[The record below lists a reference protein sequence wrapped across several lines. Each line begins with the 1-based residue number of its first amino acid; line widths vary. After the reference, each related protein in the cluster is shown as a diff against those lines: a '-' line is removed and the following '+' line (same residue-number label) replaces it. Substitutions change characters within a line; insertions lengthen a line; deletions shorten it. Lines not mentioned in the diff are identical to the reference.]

1 MGAGERL
8 TGSTADGPKL
18 PLKST
23 ELAKDW
29 VFAALRSA
37 PQSGLP
43 RVSLRSKPF
52 ERKNPAGDTA
62 GLRSS
67 RAQLPDKWGGPNSR

>member
-29 VFAALRSA
+29 VFAALRSRPPKQPSPGKPA
-37 PQSGLP
+37 LQAIRKKKPRRGHSGAWKFTSP
-43 RVSLRSKPF
+43 
-52 ERKNPAGDTA
+52 TA
-62 GLRSS
+62 G
-67 RAQLPDKWGGPNSR
+67 